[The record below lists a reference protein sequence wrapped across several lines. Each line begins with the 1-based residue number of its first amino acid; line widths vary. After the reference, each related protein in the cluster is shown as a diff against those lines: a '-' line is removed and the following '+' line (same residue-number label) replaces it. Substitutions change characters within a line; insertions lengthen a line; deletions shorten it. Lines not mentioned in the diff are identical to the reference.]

1 MKYSNKT
8 LVALCSMLIMLVCL
22 DVYRSQ
28 EVTAQEAHAK
38 VSNEQPYVTAK
49 LLADTTAVQAGKPFK
64 VGVELSMKSGWHTY
78 YKESGDAGLPT
89 KITWKLP
96 TGFTAGPIL
105 WEKPSKF
112 NDSGIV
118 TYGYKDKTLIGAT
131 ITPPANF
138 SGDNVNFK
146 ADVKWLSCAEICVP
160 GGTSVSLTL
169 PIDKTGSTAAAANA
183 EEFSKLGFEGSVKDL
198 TLDDS
203 SKVSSAVESNQVSSV
218 VDNRQVSSTVDSR
231 QVSWAVPPK
240 DGATNPRAPDGV
252 SVLTQKFNIEGSAEK
267 PQSLLAY
274 LALAFVGGMILNVMP
289 CVLPVIAIKVLSF
302 FEQARDEPAR
312 VRLMGLTFT
321 AGIISS
327 FMVLAGV
334 VIALQATGR
343 SVGWGFQFQYP
354 GFLIAMS
361 ALVLLFAMSLF
372 GLFYV
377 SVPGGSKVDEL
388 ANKEGYSGTFFK
400 GVLATILSTPCT
412 APFLGTAL
420 GFAFAQPWWTVAL
433 IFFTIGLGMSLPY
446 LLLTAKPEWMKF
458 MPKPGVWMEKFKE
471 SLGFVLLAT
480 VAWLLGVLGSELG
493 IEGIIGTTYFLIALA
508 FAAWI
513 VGRFTDL
520 TTEQGRKITIYSI
533 AAIIVAGAFYKFVFP
548 LPGIGMKAQPVEKA
562 DADSPIK
569 WQPFSVD
576 ALDKELSAHKT
587 VLLDFTAD
595 WCLTCKF
602 NEMNVLNSA
611 PVIEKIKAL
620 NVVPMQADWTVQD
633 PKITALLNK
642 FNRSGVPL
650 YVIFPA
656 SKPNSPIVLP
666 EVINQQMVLEKLDQ
680 AGKSR

>member
-8 LVALCSMLIMLVCL
+8 LVAICSLLITLVCVG
-22 DVYRSQ
+22 VYRSQ

-49 LLADTTAVQAGKPFK
+49 MLADTTAIQAGKPFK
-64 VGVELSMKSGWHTY
+64 VGVELTMKSGWHTY

-96 TGFTAGPIL
+96 SGFTAGPIL
-105 WEKPSKF
+105 WQKPSKF

-138 SGDNVNFK
+138 SGDNVDFK

-160 GGTSVSLTL
+160 GGTSVSLSL
-169 PIDKTGSTAAAANA
+169 PVDKTGSTAAAANA

-198 TLDDS
+198 TLDDN
-203 SKVSSAVESNQVSSV
+203 SKVSSAVP
-218 VDNRQVSSTVDSR
+218 
-231 QVSWAVPPK
+231 AK
-240 DGATNPRAPDGV
+240 DGATNPRAPDQPTDGAANPQSTNVVTTSRSTSGV
-252 SVLTQKFNIEGSAEK
+252 SVLNQKFNVEGSAEK

-520 TTEQGRKITIYSI
+520 TTEQGRKITIYAISI
-533 AAIIVAGAFYKFVFP
+533 AIVATAFYFFVYP
-548 LPGIGMKAQPVEKA
+548 LPGISLKAQPLEKA
-562 DADSPIK
+562 NVDAPIK
-569 WQPFSVD
+569 WQPFSVE

-602 NEMNVLNSA
+602 NEKTVLNSA
-611 PVIEKIKAL
+611 PVVEKIKAL

-633 PKITALLNK
+633 PKITELLNK

-656 SKPNSPIVLP
+656 DKPNNPIVLP
-666 EVINQQMVLEKLDQ
+666 EVINQQMVLDKLDQ
-680 AGKSR
+680 AGKSSL

>member
-1 MKYSNKT
+1 MKYSKKKV
-8 LVALCSMLIMLVCL
+8 LVAISSILVL
-22 DVYRSQ
+22 LAGIGVSRSQ
-28 EVTAQEAHAK
+28 EVAAQEAHAK

-49 LLADTTAVQAGKPFK
+49 LIADTTAIQAGKPFK
-64 VGVELSMKSGWHTY
+64 LGVELTMKSGWHTY

-96 TGFTAGPIL
+96 PGFVAGPIL
-105 WEKPSKF
+105 WEKPHKF

-118 TYGYKDKTLIGAT
+118 TYGYKDKTLLGAT
-131 ITPPANF
+131 ITPPAGF
-138 SGDNVNFK
+138 GSDKIVLK

-160 GGTSVSLTL
+160 GGTSVSLEL
-169 PIDKTGSTAAAANA
+169 PVDKSGSNASAANTEA
-183 EEFSKLGFEGSVKDL
+183 FSKLGFEGSLKDL
-198 TLDDS
+198 SLDDGG
-203 SKVSSAVESNQVSSV
+203 KTTATVESNSG
-218 VDNRQVSSTVDSR
+218 SSTVSETSHTGSSTA
-231 QVSWAVPPK
+231 QQNVAS
-240 DGATNPRAPDGV
+240 NPRAPDASV
-252 SVLTQKFNIEGSAEK
+252 SVLNQKFTVEGSAEK

-274 LALAFVGGMILNVMP
+274 LGLAFIGGIILNVMP

-302 FEQARDEPAR
+302 FEQAKDEPAR
-312 VRLMGLTFT
+312 VRLLGLTFT

-327 FMVLAGV
+327 FMALAGV
-334 VIALQATGR
+334 VIALQATGK

-377 SVPGGSKVDEL
+377 SVPGQTKVDEL

-420 GFAFAQPWWTVAL
+420 GFAFSQPWWTVAL

-446 LLLTAKPEWMKF
+446 LLLTAKPEWMRF

-480 VAWLLGVLGSELG
+480 VAWLLGVLGRELG
-493 IEGIIGTTYFLIALA
+493 IEGIIGTTNFLIALA
-508 FAAWI
+508 FAGWL
-513 VGRFTDL
+513 VGRFIDL
-520 TTEQGRKITIYSI
+520 TSEQGRKITVYSI
-533 AAIIVAGAFYKFVFP
+533 AAAIVAVAFYVFVYP
-548 LPGIGMKAQPVEKA
+548 LPGIGGKLEPVKKA
-562 DADSPIK
+562 DANSPIK
-569 WQPFSVD
+569 WEPFSVE

-602 NEMNVLNSA
+602 NEKTVLNSA
-611 PVIEKIKAL
+611 PVVDKIKAL

-633 PKITALLNK
+633 PQITQLLNK

-656 SKPNSPIVLP
+656 SKPNQPIVLP
-666 EVINQQMVLEKLDQ
+666 EVINQQMVLEKLDE
-680 AGKSR
+680 AGKSQ

>member
-8 LVALCSMLIMLVCL
+8 LVAICSMLVMLLCVG
-22 DVYRSQ
+22 VYRSQ
-28 EVTAQEAHAK
+28 EVTAQEAHAT

-49 LLADTTAVQAGKPFK
+49 LLVDTTAIQAGKPFK
-64 VGVELSMKSGWHTY
+64 LGVELSMKSGWHTY
-78 YKESGDAGLPT
+78 YKESGDAGLPS
-89 KITWKLP
+89 KVTWKLP
-96 TGFTAGPIL
+96 AGFTAGPML

-118 TYGYKDKTLIGAT
+118 TYGYKDKTLIGAI

-138 SGDNVNFK
+138 NSEKVEFK

-160 GGTSVSLTL
+160 GGTTVSLSV
-169 PIDKTGSTAAAANA
+169 PVDKSGSAATSTNA
-183 EEFSKLGFEGSVKDL
+183 DQFSKLGFEGSVNDL
-198 TLDDS
+198 TLDHS
-203 SKVSSAVESNQVSSV
+203 SKVSSAV
-218 VDNRQVSSTVDSR
+218 
-231 QVSWAVPPK
+231 PPE
-240 DGATNPRAPDGV
+240 DGASKPRAPDDGV
-252 SVLTQKFNIEGSAEK
+252 SILDQKFTVEGSAEK

-377 SVPGGSKVDEL
+377 SVPGQTKVDDL

-446 LLLTAKPEWMKF
+446 LLLTAKPEWMRF

-508 FAAWI
+508 FAAWL

-520 TTEQGRKITIYSI
+520 TSEQGRKITVYSI
-533 AAIIVAGAFYKFVFP
+533 STAIVAAAFYFFVYP
-548 LPGIGMKAQPVEKA
+548 LPGIGLKAQPVEKA
-562 DADSPIK
+562 NSDSPIK

-576 ALDKELSAHKT
+576 ALDKQLSEHKT
-587 VLLDFTAD
+587 VFLDFTAD

-602 NEMNVLNSA
+602 NEKTVLDSA
-611 PVIEKIKAL
+611 PVVEKIKAL
-620 NVVPMQADWTVQD
+620 SVVPMQADWTVQD

-656 SKPNSPIVLP
+656 NKPNQPIVLP
-666 EVINQQMVLEKLDQ
+666 EVINQQMVLEKLEE
-680 AGKSR
+680 AGKSQ

>member
-8 LVALCSMLIMLVCL
+8 LVALGSMLIMLFCVG
-22 DVYRSQ
+22 VYRSQ
-28 EVTAQEAHAK
+28 EVAAQEAHAK

-49 LLADTTAVQAGKPFK
+49 LLADTTAIQAGKPFK
-64 VGVELSMKSGWHTY
+64 LGVELTMKSGWHTY

-96 TGFTAGPIL
+96 AGFTAGPIL

-138 SGDNVNFK
+138 TSDNPEFK

-160 GGTSVSLTL
+160 GGTSVSLSL
-169 PIDKTGSTAAAANA
+169 PVDKTGSTATAANA
-183 EEFSKLGFEGSVKDL
+183 DEFAKLGFEGSVKEL
-198 TLDDS
+198 TLDGS
-203 SKVSSAVESNQVSSV
+203 SKVSSAV
-218 VDNRQVSSTVDSR
+218 
-231 QVSWAVPPK
+231 PPK
-240 DGATNPRAPDGV
+240 DGVTNPRAPDGV
-252 SVLTQKFNIEGSAEK
+252 SVLDQKFNVEGSAEK
-267 PQSLLAY
+267 PQSLLVY

-377 SVPGGSKVDEL
+377 SLPGGSKVDQL

-480 VAWLLGVLGSELG
+480 VAWLLSVLGSQLG

-508 FAAWI
+508 FAAWL

-520 TTEQGRKITIYSI
+520 TSEQGRKITVYSI
-533 AAIIVAGAFYKFVFP
+533 STAIVAAAFYFFVYP
-548 LPGIGMKAQPVEKA
+548 LPGVGMKSQPIEKA
-562 DADSPIK
+562 NADSPIK
-569 WQPFSVD
+569 WQPFSVE
-576 ALDKELSAHKT
+576 ALDKELSEHKT

-602 NEMNVLNSA
+602 NEKTVLNSA
-611 PVIEKIKAL
+611 PVVEKIKAL

-656 SKPNSPIVLP
+656 NQPNNPIVLP
-666 EVINQQMVLEKLDQ
+666 EVINQQMVLEKLDA
-680 AGKSR
+680 AGKSQ

>member
-1 MKYSNKT
+1 MKYSRKNV
-8 LVALCSMLIMLVCL
+8 VALLSVLFVLAGL
-22 DVYRSQ
+22 GVYRSQ
-28 EVTAQEAHAK
+28 EVIAEEAHAK
-38 VSNEQPYVTAK
+38 VSSELPYVTAK
-49 LLADTTAVQAGKPFK
+49 LIADTTAIQAGKPFK
-64 VGVELSMKSGWHTY
+64 LGVELTMKSGWHTY
-78 YKESGDAGLPT
+78 YKESGDAGLPS
-89 KITWKLP
+89 KINWKLP
-96 TGFTAGPIL
+96 PGFTASELL

-131 ITPPANF
+131 ITPPASM
-138 SGDNVNFK
+138 SGDKVDFK

-160 GGTSVSLTL
+160 GGASVSLSM
-169 PIDKTGSTAAAANA
+169 PVDKAGSEAAPANA
-183 EEFSKLGFEGSVKDL
+183 EEFSKLGFDGSVKDL
-198 TLDDS
+198 TIDGSSKLRFDGSPKDLTSDDS
-203 SKVSSAVESNQVSSV
+203 SKVSPAVSQGSAVS
-218 VDNRQVSSTVDSR
+218 
-231 QVSWAVPPK
+231 
-240 DGATNPRAPDGV
+240 NPRAPDGV
-252 SVLTQKFNIEGSAEK
+252 SVLNQKFAVEGSAEK

-274 LALAFVGGMILNVMP
+274 LGLAFVGGIILNVMP

-302 FEQARDEPAR
+302 FEQAKDEPAR
-312 VRLMGLTFT
+312 VRLLGLTFT

-327 FMVLAGV
+327 FMVLAAV
-334 VIALQATGR
+334 VIAMQATGN

-361 ALVLLFAMSLF
+361 SLVLLFAMSLF

-377 SVPGGSKVDEL
+377 SVPGQGAIDQL
-388 ANKEGYSGTFFK
+388 ASKEGISGTFFK

-446 LLLTAKPEWMKF
+446 LLLTAKPDWMRF

-480 VAWLLGVLGSELG
+480 VAWLLGVLGTELG
-493 IEGIIGTTYFLIALA
+493 PQGMVSTLSFLVALS
-508 FAAWI
+508 FAGWL
-513 VGRFTDL
+513 VGRFIDL
-520 TTEQGRKITIYSI
+520 TSDKGRKITVYSI
-533 AAIIVAGAFYKFVFP
+533 AAAITAIAFYYFIYP
-548 LPGIGMKAQPVEKA
+548 LPGIGQKMQSAEKEHT
-562 DADSPIK
+562 DSPIK
-569 WQPFSVD
+569 WQPFTVD
-576 ALDKELSAHKT
+576 ALDKNLSEHKT

-602 NEMNVLNSA
+602 NEKTVLDSDAVVN
-611 PVIEKIKAL
+611 KIKAL

-633 PKITALLNK
+633 PQITQLLNK

-656 SKPNSPIVLP
+656 SKPNQPIILP
-666 EVINQQMVLEKLDQ
+666 EVINQQMVLEKLEE
-680 AGKSR
+680 AGKSQ

>member
-1 MKYSNKT
+1 MKYSKKT
-8 LVALCSMLIMLVCL
+8 VVAFFSFLFVLAGIG
-22 DVYRSQ
+22 VYRSQ
-28 EVTAQEAHAK
+28 EVAAEEAHAK
-38 VSNEQPYVTAK
+38 VSSELPYVTAK
-49 LLADTTAVQAGKPFK
+49 LIADTTAIQAGKPFK
-64 VGVELSMKSGWHTY
+64 LGVELAMKSGWHTY
-78 YKESGDAGLPT
+78 YKESGDAGLPS
-89 KITWKLP
+89 KISWKLP
-96 TGFTAGPIL
+96 PGFTASELL

-131 ITPPANF
+131 ITPPASFN
-138 SGDNVNFK
+138 GDKVDFK

-160 GGTSVSLTL
+160 GGASVSLSM
-169 PIDKTGSTAAAANA
+169 PVDKAGSVAAPANA

-198 TLDDS
+198 TIDGS
-203 SKVSSAVESNQVSSV
+203 SKVSPAVSQGNAVS
-218 VDNRQVSSTVDSR
+218 
-231 QVSWAVPPK
+231 
-240 DGATNPRAPDGV
+240 NPRAPDGV
-252 SVLTQKFNIEGSAEK
+252 SVLNQKFAVEGSAEK

-274 LALAFVGGMILNVMP
+274 LGLAFIGGIILNVMP

-302 FEQARDEPAR
+302 FEQAKDEPAR
-312 VRLMGLTFT
+312 VRLLGLTFT

-327 FMVLAGV
+327 FMVLAVV
-334 VIALQATGR
+334 VIALQATGN

-361 ALVLLFAMSLF
+361 SLVLLFAMSLF

-377 SVPGGSKVDEL
+377 SVPGQGAVDQL

-446 LLLTAKPEWMKF
+446 LLLTAKPDWMRF

-480 VAWLLGVLGSELG
+480 VAWLLGVLGTELG
-493 IEGIIGTTYFLIALA
+493 AQGMVSTLSFLIALA
-508 FAAWI
+508 FAGWL
-513 VGRFTDL
+513 VGRFIDL
-520 TTEQGRKITIYSI
+520 TSDNGRKITVYSI
-533 AAIIVAGAFYKFVFP
+533 AAAITAVAFYYFIYP
-548 LPGIGMKAQPVEKA
+548 LPGIGLKMQAAEKGHS
-562 DADSPIK
+562 DSPIK
-569 WQPFSVD
+569 WQPFTVE
-576 ALDKELSAHKT
+576 ALDKELAAHKT

-602 NEMNVLNSA
+602 NEKTVLDSE
-611 PVIEKIKAL
+611 PVVSKLKAL

-633 PKITALLNK
+633 PQITQLLNK

-656 SKPNSPIVLP
+656 SKPDRPIVLP
-666 EVINQQMVLEKLDQ
+666 EVINQQLVLEKLEE
-680 AGKSR
+680 AGKSQ

>member
-8 LVALCSMLIMLVCL
+8 VVAICSMLIMLGCVGL
-22 DVYRSQ
+22 YRSQ

-38 VSNEQPYVTAK
+38 VSSEQPYVTAK
-49 LLADTTAVQAGKPFK
+49 LLADTTAIQAGKPFK
-64 VGVELSMKSGWHTY
+64 IGVELTMKSGWHTY
-78 YKESGDAGLPT
+78 YKESGDAGLPS

-138 SGDNVNFK
+138 SSDNVEFK

-160 GGTSVSLTL
+160 GGTSVSLSL
-169 PIDKTGSTAAAANA
+169 PVDKTGSAATAANA
-183 EEFSKLGFEGSVKDL
+183 DEFSKLGFEGSVKDL

-203 SKVSSAVESNQVSSV
+203 SKVSSAV
-218 VDNRQVSSTVDSR
+218 
-231 QVSWAVPPK
+231 PPK
-240 DGATNPRAPDGV
+240 DGATNPRAPDGI
-252 SVLTQKFNIEGSAEK
+252 SVLDQKFTVEGSAEK

-274 LALAFVGGMILNVMP
+274 LALAFIGGMILNVMP

-321 AGIISS
+321 AGIVSS

-377 SVPGGSKVDEL
+377 SMPGGSKVDQL

-446 LLLTAKPEWMKF
+446 LLLTAKPEWMRF

-508 FAAWI
+508 FAAWL

-520 TTEQGRKITIYSI
+520 TSEQGRKITVYSI
-533 AAIIVAGAFYKFVFP
+533 SIAIVAVAFYFFVYP
-548 LPGIGMKAQPVEKA
+548 LPGIGLKAQPVEKA
-562 DADSPIK
+562 NADSPIK
-569 WQPFSVD
+569 WQPFSVE
-576 ALDKELSAHKT
+576 ALDKELSQHKT

-602 NEMNVLNSA
+602 NEKTVLNSA
-611 PVIEKIKAL
+611 PVVAKIRAL

-656 SKPNSPIVLP
+656 NQPNKPIVLP
-666 EVINQQMVLEKLDQ
+666 EVINQQMVLEKLEE
-680 AGKSR
+680 AGKSQ

>member
-8 LVALCSMLIMLVCL
+8 LVALCSMLIVLVCL
-22 DVYRSQ
+22 GIYRSQ
-28 EVTAQEAHAK
+28 EVIAQEAHAK

-49 LLADTTAVQAGKPFK
+49 LLADTTAIQAGKPFK
-64 VGVELSMKSGWHTY
+64 IGVQLTMKSGWHTY

-105 WEKPSKF
+105 WQKPSKF

-131 ITPPANF
+131 ITPPPNF
-138 SGDNVNFK
+138 SGTNADFK

-160 GGTSVSLTL
+160 GGTSVSLSL
-169 PIDKTGSTAAAANA
+169 PVDKTGSAAAAANVD
-183 EEFSKLGFEGSVKDL
+183 EFSKLGFEGSVKDL

-203 SKVSSAVESNQVSSV
+203 SKVSSAVP
-218 VDNRQVSSTVDSR
+218 T
-231 QVSWAVPPK
+231 K

-252 SVLTQKFNIEGSAEK
+252 SVLDQKFNVEGSAEK

-377 SVPGGSKVDEL
+377 SLPGGSKVDEL

-508 FAAWI
+508 FAAWL

-520 TTEQGRKITIYSI
+520 TSEQGRKITVYSI
-533 AAIIVAGAFYKFVFP
+533 SAAIVAAAFYFFVYP
-548 LPGIGMKAQPVEKA
+548 LPGIGLKAQPVEKSN
-562 DADSPIK
+562 ADSPIK
-569 WQPFSVD
+569 WQPFSVE
-576 ALDKELSAHKT
+576 ALDKELSEHKT

-602 NEMNVLNSA
+602 NEKTVLNSA
-611 PVIEKIKAL
+611 PVVEKIKAL

-656 SKPNSPIVLP
+656 NQPNNPIVLP

-680 AGKSR
+680 AGKSQ

>member
-1 MKYSNKT
+1 
-8 LVALCSMLIMLVCL
+8 MLACIV
-22 DVYRSQ
+22 VVS
-28 EVTAQEAHAK
+28 EPVNAQAAHAK
-38 VSNEQPYVTAK
+38 VSNEMPYVTAK
-49 LLADTTAVQAGKPFK
+49 LLADTTAIQPGKPFK
-64 VGVELSMKSGWHTY
+64 LGVELTMKSGWHTY
-78 YKESGDAGLPT
+78 YKESGDAGLPS
-89 KITWKLP
+89 KITWHLP
-96 TGFTAGPIL
+96 AGFTAGPIL
-105 WEKPSKF
+105 WQKPEKF
-112 NDSGIV
+112 NDSGII
-118 TYGYKDKTLIGAT
+118 TYGYKDQTLIGAT
-131 ITPPANF
+131 ITPPPTFNAEKV
-138 SGDNVNFK
+138 DFK

-160 GGTSVSLTL
+160 GGTSVSLSMPL
-169 PIDKTGSTAAAANA
+169 EKSGSMAAAANA
-183 EEFSKLGFEGSVKDL
+183 EQFSKLGFEGSVKEL
-198 TLDDS
+198 GS
-203 SKVSSAVESNQVSSV
+203 SNTSSTDGGAVSSAT
-218 VDNRQVSSTVDSR
+218 R
-231 QVSWAVPPK
+231 
-240 DGATNPRAPDGV
+240 PRAPDGGA
-252 SVLTQKFNIEGSAEK
+252 SILNQKFNVEGSAEK

-274 LALAFVGGMILNVMP
+274 LALALIGGMILNVMP

-312 VRLMGLTFT
+312 VRLLGLTFT

-327 FMVLAGV
+327 FLVLAAI
-334 VIALQATGR
+334 VIAIQATGR
-343 SVGWGFQFQYP
+343 TVGWGFQFQYP

-377 SVPGGSKVDEL
+377 SVPGQTKVDQL

-420 GFAFAQPWWTVAL
+420 GFAFAQPWWTVTL

-446 LLLTAKPEWMKF
+446 LVLTAKPEWMRF

-520 TTEQGRKITIYSI
+520 TSEQGRKVIVYSLA
-533 AAIIVAGAFYKFVFP
+533 AAIVAASFYFFVYP
-548 LPGIGMKAQPVEKA
+548 LPGIGLKTQPVAKS
-562 DADSPIK
+562 DAESPIK
-569 WQPFSVD
+569 WQPFTVE
-576 ALDKELSAHKT
+576 ALDKALAEHKT

-602 NEMNVLNSA
+602 NEKTVLESE
-611 PVIEKIKAL
+611 PVVEKIKAL
-620 NVVPMQADWTVQD
+620 NVVPMKADWTVQD
-633 PKITALLNK
+633 PTITQLLNK

-656 SKPNSPIVLP
+656 GKQTQPIVLP
-666 EVINQQMVLEKLDQ
+666 EVINQQMMLEKLEE
-680 AGKSR
+680 AGRSDGR